1 MLDKGPTHGDIG
13 CLGGDEGRGMQ
24 SKKIVRF
31 SSSVKSTVEQMV
43 VLRSFNVKKKETNF
57 YYNSTICFTFYS
69 IHCRYGRLIINIM
82 VWCGFFFQMKNKT
95 KKYQSS
101 VDVAVLFPVI
111 KNFFF
116 VCKQIAKQFNKQQ
129 T

>member
-43 VLRSFNVKKKETNF
+43 VLRSFNVKKKKRT
-57 YYNSTICFTFYS
+57 SITTLLCFTFYS

-116 VCKQIAKQFNKQQ
+116 VCKQIAKQFNKQP